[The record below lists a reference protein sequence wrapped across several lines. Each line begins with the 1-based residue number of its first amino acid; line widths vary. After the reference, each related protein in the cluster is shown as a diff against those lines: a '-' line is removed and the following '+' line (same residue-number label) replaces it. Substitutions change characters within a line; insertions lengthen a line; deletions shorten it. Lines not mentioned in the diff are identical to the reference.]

1 MKQYLQVLKQ
11 VIENGIESDDR
22 TGTGTISIFGT
33 QARFNLLEGFPVPT
47 TRKIYTKGF
56 IEEMLWHIRGSN
68 DISELHRVGV
78 HIWDEWAVKESDID
92 AFLVKYNGWDL
103 EDNASENP
111 SGLSLAIKNIIK
123 PDIMSKML
131 NKVGFIYGD
140 SFRSSPCGYSDI
152 NKYYPTVEL
161 DMFSTDRKNRVQNHI
176 IQTMN
181 ENPIGN
187 SDKSIMREIYYRY
200 IDQLN
205 LLIEGLKKRP
215 NSRRHI
221 ISTWIPEWLP
231 FENLSPQENVL
242 LGKGALAPC
251 PMTQQYKVIDLGGD
265 KKYLSMVLYI
275 RSNDL
280 ALGAAFNIP
289 QYSLLLSM
297 VAQVVDMIP
306 YELIWTVGDA
316 HIYKNHIE
324 GVKEQLTRMPL
335 PLSRL
340 KLNPEIKDIFN
351 FRSNDIE
358 IINYKHHDPIKFD
371 VSV

>member
-1 MKQYLQVLKQ
+1 MAKPTREDFASDRQTALNNWIVKTLT
-11 VIENGIESDDR
+11 ENGN
-22 TGTGTISIFGT
+22 
-33 QARFNLLEGFPVPT
+33 RFKEENLLHRSFYT
-47 TRKIYTKGF
+47 T
-56 IEEMLWHIRGSN
+56 
-68 DISELHRVGV
+68 
-78 HIWDEWAVKESDID
+78 
-92 AFLVKYNGWDL
+92 
-103 EDNASENP
+103 
-111 SGLSLAIKNIIK
+111 
-123 PDIMSKML
+123 
-131 NKVGFIYGD
+131 
-140 SFRSSPCGYSDI
+140 
-152 NKYYPTVEL
+152 
-161 DMFSTDRKNRVQNHI
+161 
-176 IQTMN
+176 
-181 ENPIGN
+181 
-187 SDKSIMREIYYRY
+187 

-205 LLIEGLKKRP
+205 LLIKKLKTNP
-215 NSRRHI
+215 YSRRHI
-221 ISTWIPEWLP
+221 ITAWIPEFLP
-231 FENLSPQENVL
+231 FEELSPQENVI